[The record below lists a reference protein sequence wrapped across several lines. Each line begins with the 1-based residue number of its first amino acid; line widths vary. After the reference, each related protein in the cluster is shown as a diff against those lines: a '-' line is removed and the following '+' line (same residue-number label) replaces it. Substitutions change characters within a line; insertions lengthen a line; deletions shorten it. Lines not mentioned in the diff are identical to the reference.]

1 MMDYFDKILYLES
14 TSTDDITIDNLANQ
28 NFVLYFYPKDNTSGC
43 TIEALEFAELYDEFR
58 ELGFHVYGISKDS
71 VKSHEKFRDKNNIP
85 FDLIC
90 DPEKKLHEKFDVVKE
105 KKMYGKIVNG
115 TERSTF
121 VFTAGLE
128 LIKAFRNVKAKGHA
142 KEVLNFIQDNILR

>member
-1 MMDYFDKILYLES
+1 MDYFDEILYLES
-14 TSTDDITIDNLANQ
+14 TSSENITIDMLANQ

-43 TIEALEFAELYDEFR
+43 TMEAIEFSELYDEFR

-71 VKSHEKFRDKNNIP
+71 VKSHEKFKDKNNVP
-85 FDLIC
+85 FHLIS
-90 DPEKKLHEKFDVVKE
+90 DPGKIMHERFDVVKQ

-121 VFTAGLE
+121 VFTTGLE
-128 LIKAFRNVKAKGHA
+128 LIKSFRNVKAKGHA
-142 KEVLNFIQDNILR
+142 KEVLNFIEDNILR